1 MWTVLDQ
8 TTLMQKNICF
18 SRSRVVA
25 HRPCPKLEMFSQSIL
40 QFFYGCSKVLVTTH
54 DMKPKT
60 VWRFE
65 LSYPNLWPFDSDWNL
80 VFPDYE
86 NEIYHF
92 VGVLNYRSFRSSSL
106 AVKITCRLSLVKKI
120 FSNQNL
126 KTAFVIVQSLNWNSC
141 LPGICRWSFPYW
153 ERGFMLCWLD

>member
-1 MWTVLDQ
+1 METASFLAVFRCVENECVWKLTCMCWTKSGHTGVDDTDKEPGYRNIRKVFVSSMWTVLDQ

-25 HRPCPKLEMFSQSIL
+25 HRPCPKLEMFCQSIL
-40 QFFYGCSKVLVTTH
+40 QLFYGCSKVLVTNH
-54 DMKPKT
+54 GMKPKT

-65 LSYPNLWPFDSDWNL
+65 LSYLNLWPFDSDWNL

-92 VGVLNYRSFRSSSL
+92 VGVLN
-106 AVKITCRLSLVKKI
+106 
-120 FSNQNL
+120 
-126 KTAFVIVQSLNWNSC
+126 
-141 LPGICRWSFPYW
+141 
-153 ERGFMLCWLD
+153 